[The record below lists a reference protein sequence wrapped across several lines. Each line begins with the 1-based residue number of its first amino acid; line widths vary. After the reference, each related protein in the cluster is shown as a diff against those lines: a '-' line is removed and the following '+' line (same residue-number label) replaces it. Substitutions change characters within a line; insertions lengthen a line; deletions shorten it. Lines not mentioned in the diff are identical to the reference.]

1 LSVRIVEQ
9 VNAQA
14 RLGRLIVVVVVVVAM
29 PMVVIVVAAFGYKD
43 AAAQRASKTNGQQ
56 H

>member
-14 RLGRLIVVVVVVVAM
+14 RQGRLIVVVA
-29 PMVVIVVAAFGYKD
+29 MVVIVVAAFGYKD